1 MWSPISNS
9 STLREKRRQ
18 GLSPPEESSRR
29 FSSGAVGETGS
40 GRIAPSTAM
49 AGKTTLSMRRTEAHR
64 DAGDL
69 RIHARRGAFARRS
82 GTDPLQITEL
92 TVRARLVALVR
103 ASVRV
108 PTEQERQRP
117 LYNLRFAAS

>member
-1 MWSPISNS
+1 MSSPISNS

-69 RIHARRGAFARRS
+69 RIHAAGRLRKAVRNRPTADYGVDKFACDWS
-82 GTDPLQITEL
+82 
-92 TVRARLVALVR
+92 RLFAPQS
-103 ASVRV
+103 AS
-108 PTEQERQRP
+108 
-117 LYNLRFAAS
+117 LWNKS